1 MQLKGCSVY
10 VGSWQGVQSIMVQKV
25 WQVGPAPDG
34 GGVRLLVHISV
45 NQEEKGMLMLKW
57 LSPFPF

>member
-1 MQLKGCSVY
+1 MAGGAVNH
-10 VGSWQGVQSIMVQKV
+10 GAEGVA
-25 WQVGPAPDG
+25 VGPAPDG

-57 LSPFPF
+57 LSPFRF